1 MQVFNACFKVIRRN
15 FVSMLVYLLIFIF
28 FVVLLTI
35 FYQTPAE
42 TLFEPVRPRVAIFNE
57 DTEDPFTASFIA
69 WLEGQTHRVDVADK
83 TESIQDAVF
92 YRYVNYILRIPAG
105 FGQQIM
111 SGHLPQPKLQR
122 TQSPDNWS
130 GIAMDLYIER
140 YIELSA
146 LFSRNL
152 DSISASE
159 LSISVQN
166 ALARETTVQLN
177 AGVQTTINRTAYYFI
192 YLAYAMMAVM
202 ILGITTV
209 LLVFNQSDLK
219 RRNLSSPLNLFRFN
233 AQLVFACLLFA
244 LSVWLLM
251 FLISLLMGSYQLVLA
266 ELLLLALNS
275 LTFTLACLSLSFLL
289 SQFVRSRAVQQ
300 SMANVIALG
309 TCFVSGVFVPQE
321 LLGDTVQKIASFT
334 PTYWYVLAVNE
345 IDSLSSYA
353 LQDIQIILSHI
364 LIQLGFAVALLA
376 VSLAAVRQKRQTQA

>member
-35 FYQTPAE
+35 FYQSPAE

-57 DTEDPFTASFIA
+57 DTDDPFTASFIA

-177 AGVQTTINRTAYYFI
+177 AGVQTTNSQTA
-192 YLAYAMMAVM
+192 
-202 ILGITTV
+202 
-209 LLVFNQSDLK
+209 
-219 RRNLSSPLNLFRFN
+219 
-233 AQLVFACLLFA
+233 
-244 LSVWLLM
+244 
-251 FLISLLMGSYQLVLA
+251 
-266 ELLLLALNS
+266 
-275 LTFTLACLSLSFLL
+275 
-289 SQFVRSRAVQQ
+289 
-300 SMANVIALG
+300 
-309 TCFVSGVFVPQE
+309 
-321 LLGDTVQKIASFT
+321 
-334 PTYWYVLAVNE
+334 
-345 IDSLSSYA
+345 
-353 LQDIQIILSHI
+353 
-364 LIQLGFAVALLA
+364 
-376 VSLAAVRQKRQTQA
+376 